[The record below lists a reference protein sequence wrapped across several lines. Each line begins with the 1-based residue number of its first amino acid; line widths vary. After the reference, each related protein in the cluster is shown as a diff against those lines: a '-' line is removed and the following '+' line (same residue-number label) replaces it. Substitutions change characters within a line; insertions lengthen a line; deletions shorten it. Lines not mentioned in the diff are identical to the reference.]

1 VAFRGLRGSHGC
13 GISFRHDE
21 EPGRCLEISVKLA
34 QAGITD
40 DAQGLFTFAFAGSV
54 PSDLASGEVR
64 VPETMSL
71 SLTGTGVETIGASFT
86 MGVYDP
92 QRGTLGGTLYAA
104 NMVMSS
110 ASLGSA
116 VAARPRA
123 HGVAIVGS
131 SLRLSAVTLSDN
143 PAAGELSG
151 TMTVGGDS
159 SWPKSINMTG
169 SEVPFLVLSGP
180 CELSEGGRCVGRPGR
195 YDPDERCVILV
206 GGSGGVL
213 GPCTVFGTGCP
224 ASNCP
229 GSEPHIDALRLPDG
243 STHSG
248 SDFPSGVTGDTLSW
262 LSAGWYQGS
271 WSPRGWVVC
280 FA

>member
-1 VAFRGLRGSHGC
+1 MAFRGLRGSHGC

-92 QRGTLGGTLYAA
+92 QRGTLGGTLDAA
-104 NMVMSS
+104 NMVMGS

-151 TMTVGGDS
+151 TMTVGG
-159 SWPKSINMTG
+159 T
-169 SEVPFLVLSGP
+169 LA
-180 CELSEGGRCVGRPGR
+180 GRS
-195 YDPDERCVILV
+195 L
-206 GGSGGVL
+206 
-213 GPCTVFGTGCP
+213 
-224 ASNCP
+224 
-229 GSEPHIDALRLPDG
+229 
-243 STHSG
+243 
-248 SDFPSGVTGDTLSW
+248 
-262 LSAGWYQGS
+262 
-271 WSPRGWVVC
+271 
-280 FA
+280 

>member
-92 QRGTLGGTLYAA
+92 QRGTLGGTLALCRQY
-104 NMVMSS
+104 
-110 ASLGSA
+110 
-116 VAARPRA
+116 
-123 HGVAIVGS
+123 
-131 SLRLSAVTLSDN
+131 
-143 PAAGELSG
+143 
-151 TMTVGGDS
+151 GD
-159 SWPKSINMTG
+159 
-169 SEVPFLVLSGP
+169 EQ
-180 CELSEGGRCVGRPGR
+180 CVSR
-195 YDPDERCVILV
+195 
-206 GGSGGVL
+206 
-213 GPCTVFGTGCP
+213 
-224 ASNCP
+224 
-229 GSEPHIDALRLPDG
+229 
-243 STHSG
+243 
-248 SDFPSGVTGDTLSW
+248 
-262 LSAGWYQGS
+262 
-271 WSPRGWVVC
+271 
-280 FA
+280 